1 MTAATRI
8 CAEQDCPQPPNR
20 PNQPL
25 CPKHYRERQDGA
37 ISRCSDCQVTYKS
50 TKYQVC
56 GSCYR
61 SQGSSP
67 ESGGGWDT
75 ALQEPAVPQ
84 SLPTR
89 NDVWAIKTVRQNMV
103 QHRDL
108 CTNREDNTIQYLVD
122 PLLKGLGWD
131 TSDPAQVV
139 REYAP
144 TGKKWRG
151 NHNRVDVALFV
162 DSEPIVFIEVKRL
175 DREFRDEYMHQLNDY
190 ASNMNSGFAVLT
202 NGQYWLI
209 SYVTGGVPQPRGT
222 VNIMDGSAK
231 EAARKLNEFIGKTAI
246 VNARRPPPTRPPT
259 TEQIMEALR
268 NYRGLEAQRR
278 RKPAFT
284 IFNDETISLIAESKP
299 TSTNELQSI
308 KGVGPKT
315 LERHRE
321 AILKIVAGRMD

>member
-1 MTAATRI
+1 MNAATRI
-8 CAEQDCPQPPNR
+8 CAEQDCNQPPNR

-25 CPKHYRERQDGA
+25 CYDDYLKLRDGT
-37 ISRCSDCQVTYKS
+37 ISLCSDCQVTYKPVECP
-50 TKYQVC
+50 VC
-56 GSCYR
+56 RNCYR
-61 SQGSSP
+61 RQRSSH
-67 ESGGGWDT
+67 ESGRGWGT

-89 NDVWAIKTVRQNMV
+89 NDVRAIKTVRKNMV
-103 QHRDL
+103 RHWEL
-108 CTNREDNTIQYLVD
+108 CINREDNTIQYLVD

-144 TGKKWRG
+144 TGKKWHG

-190 ASNMNSGFAVLT
+190 AFNMNSGFAVLT

-222 VNIMDGSAK
+222 LNIMDGSAK
-231 EAARKLNEFIGKTAI
+231 EAAGKLNEFIGKTAI
-246 VNARRPPPTRPPT
+246 VNARRLPPTS
-259 TEQIMEALR
+259 EQIMEALR
-268 NYRGLEAQRR
+268 NYRGREAQRR
-278 RKPAFT
+278 RRPAFT
-284 IFNDETISLIAESKP
+284 IFSDATIALIAEWKP
-299 TSTNELQSI
+299 ANSSELQSI
-308 KGVGPKT
+308 KGVGPT
-315 LERHRE
+315 ILRQHGE
-321 AILKIVAGRMD
+321 AILGMVAGRME

>member
-8 CAEQDCPQPPNR
+8 CAEQDCNQPTNR

-25 CPKHYRERQDGA
+25 CRDCYQRQ
-37 ISRCSDCQVTYKS
+37 CSN
-50 TKYQVC
+50 
-56 GSCYR
+56 R
-61 SQGSSP
+61 
-67 ESGGGWDT
+67 ESGRGWET

-89 NDVWAIKTVRQNMV
+89 NDVRAIKTVRKNMV
-103 QHRDL
+103 RHWEL
-108 CTNREDNTIQYLVD
+108 CINREDNTIQYLVD

-144 TGKKWRG
+144 TGKKWHG

-190 ASNMNSGFAVLT
+190 ASNMDSGFAVLT

-209 SYVTGGVPQPRGT
+209 SYVTGGVPQPCGT

-231 EAARKLNEFIGKTAI
+231 EAARKLNEFIGKTAD
-246 VNARRPPPTRPPT
+246 
-259 TEQIMEALR
+259 
-268 NYRGLEAQRR
+268 GR
-278 RKPAFT
+278 RKPSTAYQSV
-284 IFNDETISLIAESKP
+284 ETVYQRANYGGSQRLSRTRSAAAA
-299 TSTNELQSI
+299 QA
-308 KGVGPKT
+308 GV
-315 LERHRE
+315 HYFQ
-321 AILKIVAGRMD
+321 